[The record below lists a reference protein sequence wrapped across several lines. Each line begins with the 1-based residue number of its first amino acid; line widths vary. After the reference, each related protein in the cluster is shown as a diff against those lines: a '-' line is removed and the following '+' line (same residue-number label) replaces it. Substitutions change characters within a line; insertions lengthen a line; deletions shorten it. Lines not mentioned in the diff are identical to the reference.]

1 MALSEKQRA
10 AHQLASD
17 YLSFLAQQ
25 EAVVDRLFCR
35 KWKEIE
41 PQIEQ
46 LIERKIKEY
55 LAS

>member
-1 MALSEKQRA
+1 MALSENGRA

-17 YLSFLAQQ
+17 YFSFLAQQ